1 MSRKQGPHAVGMRP
15 AANVPGLRHGNLVM
29 KQKFAEEAAA

>member
-15 AANVPGLRHGNLVM
+15 AASVARRRNEDGQAVM
-29 KQKFAEEAAA
+29 THKEAAE

>member
-15 AANVPGLRHGNLVM
+15 AAIDSGHRHEMDEM
-29 KQKFAEEAAA
+29 KIRIVEVAA

>member
-15 AANVPGLRHGNLVM
+15 AANMPGHRHEAAEM
-29 KQKFAEEAAA
+29 KQEYAEGMAA